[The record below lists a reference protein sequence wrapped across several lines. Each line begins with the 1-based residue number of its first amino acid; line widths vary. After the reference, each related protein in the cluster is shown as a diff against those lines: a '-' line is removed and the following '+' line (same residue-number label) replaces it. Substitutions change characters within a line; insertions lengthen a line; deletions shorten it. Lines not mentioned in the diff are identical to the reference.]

1 MFVFNLVKYGQF
13 QNKVFV
19 FQPIAI
25 ESNEE
30 SCTSKKPL
38 SAQNLLVML
47 IERRKE
53 SGN

>member
-1 MFVFNLVKYGQF
+1 MFVLNLVKYGQF

-19 FQPIAI
+19 IQPIAI
-25 ESNEE
+25 ELDEE

-38 SAQNLLVML
+38 SAQNLLDML

-53 SGN
+53 SEN